1 MQLLAMRLS
10 CQSHCLE
17 QTIKADIKENPKGA
31 QRVKTQIMADV
42 TGVTAAIK
50 SLVLWIDRQPFASN
64 EKYQEIRAKILS
76 IGLSVATCTQ
86 RDRFA
91 ERPVEEIQQKCAQLT
106 QLADD
111 IIENSTDALV
121 LQPASLDIATIRSRS
136 RDDLVSY
143 CNNFYSYLVVQK

>member
-10 CQSHCLE
+10 CLAHSLK
-17 QTIKADIKENPKGA
+17 QTIKADTKENPQGA

-50 SLVLWIDRQPFASN
+50 ALVLWIDRQPFASN
-64 EKYQEIRAKILS
+64 EKYQEIRAVILS
-76 IGLSVATCTQ
+76 LGLSIATCTQ

-91 ERPVEEIQQKCAQLT
+91 EKPVEEIQQKCAQLAE
-106 QLADD
+106 LADD
-111 IIENSTDALV
+111 IVEKSTDSLV

-136 RDDLVSY
+136 GDDLVNHY
-143 CNNFYSYLVVQK
+143 FFLIYA